1 MTYRRQECMGENTC
15 SDIGYYY
22 CFYKKMPPTTLH
34 KPSIYQGFRKVIVGG
49 IKMQYLVLYEVLH
62 FGC

>member
-1 MTYRRQECMGENTC
+1 MTYRRRECMGANTC
-15 SDIGYYY
+15 SNIYY
-22 CFYKKMPPTTLH
+22 CFYKKMSPPTTLH
-34 KPSIYQGFRKVIVGG
+34 KPSIYQGFRKVIGGG